1 LEEQAFVRVHN
12 SEGDEELKPREGV
25 QLSEGHVIMR
35 MALEQLLLE
44 EHLPESVTWLDFS
57 SLLGECVDWAK
68 TRRSKIRVAKKSK
81 GSTTA
86 AGAGAGAGAGASGG
100 GDIPAPKAVVAKTV
114 ETATPASWIKAAER
128 RLSEWRSTFRGTA
141 LDVGFSK
148 TEIIL
153 RRPTSLLAAASK
165 QQVNFYLMPSSAAR
179 KQRRLLF
186 ASAVF
191 EIASADDARG
201 GITLDALEQ
210 YLSRERSRLLRF
222 ISLAGE
228 GDVVFPHVEQ
238 NYRAA
243 QLGELPFSVVRAI
256 ICCHV
261 LSSSEQLR
269 TLREG
274 LQSSDG
280 GGGGDCLVNLVGF
293 CRAVEEAVFNVSNHL
308 NENPALL
315 VINGGE
321 VDQAVSELR
330 LLATESRMTLMNS
343 DSHAMHK
350 KGSTFTLGL
359 LDFLDGVGDEGG
371 EGGEGGGAK
380 LTVDAAS
387 IASRRRSSRLSELGG
402 GGGGGKGGLKEKE
415 MPPVVW
421 LFCDYHGV
429 EKFYI
434 ADLCCCA
441 CEKEWLISEGA
452 VGV

>member
-1 LEEQAFVRVHN
+1 
-12 SEGDEELKPREGV
+12 
-25 QLSEGHVIMR
+25 M
-35 MALEQLLLE
+35 
-44 EHLPESVTWLDFS
+44 
-57 SLLGECVDWAK
+57 
-68 TRRSKIRVAKKSK
+68 
-81 GSTTA
+81 
-86 AGAGAGAGAGASGG
+86 
-100 GDIPAPKAVVAKTV
+100 
-114 ETATPASWIKAAER
+114 
-128 RLSEWRSTFRGTA
+128 
-141 LDVGFSK
+141 
-148 TEIIL
+148 
-153 RRPTSLLAAASK
+153 
-165 QQVNFYLMPSSAAR
+165 
-179 KQRRLLF
+179 
-186 ASAVF
+186 
-191 EIASADDARG
+191 
-201 GITLDALEQ
+201 TLDALEQ

-228 GDVVFPHVEQ
+228 GDVVFPHIEQ

-280 GGGGDCLVNLVGF
+280 GGGDCLVNLVGF

-315 VINGGE
+315 GINGGE

-402 GGGGGKGGLKEKE
+402 GGGGGIGGLKEKE

-421 LFCDYHGV
+421 LSGLFNPSAFLTAVMQTPARRNDWALDRTVVITEVTKKQPEDIQQPSRDGCFVSG
-429 EKFYI
+429 
-434 ADLCCCA
+434 LT
-441 CEKEWLISEGA
+441 LEGA
-452 VGV
+452 RWTENGLVRPALTCPRE